1 LQDLRTEHSC
11 QVWSDWS
18 QSRGQKCLKFT
29 DEDRVTLELFILLI
43 NRIVFVIGDSYLF
56 LAGGEYPDGSANK
69 SVMRYD
75 TCLDVWTEVAPMNIA
90 RSEYTCV

>member
-1 LQDLRTEHSC
+1 MY
-11 QVWSDWS
+11 S
-18 QSRGQKCLKFT
+18 QEYLSYSVASVVGTQFFLL
-29 DEDRVTLELFILLI
+29 VTLELFILLI

-90 RSEYTCV
+90 RSELGR